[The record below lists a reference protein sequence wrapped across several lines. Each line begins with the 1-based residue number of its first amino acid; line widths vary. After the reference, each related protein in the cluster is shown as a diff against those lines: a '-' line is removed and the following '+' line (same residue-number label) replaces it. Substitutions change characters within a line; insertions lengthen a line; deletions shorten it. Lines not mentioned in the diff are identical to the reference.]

1 MGLVVCWSEC
11 GVGVSDWC
19 VELVPVDGGA
29 VVFGLVLFLSGFPFG
44 CWLWLLVFVPDQAGG
59 VGVVGFHAAVPF
71 AGASHVAPG

>member
-44 CWLWLLVFVPDQAGG
+44 CWLWLVVFVPDQAGG
-59 VGVVGFHAAVPF
+59 VVSVFM
-71 AGASHVAPG
+71 